1 MVIWLDVGWDGRG
14 GVGGICE
21 WFVFKSFCKFVV
33 LFLIWIYCF
42 DNCCIVFFK
51 KGVDSKLVKYF

>member
-33 LFLIWIYCF
+33 LFLIGIYCF
-42 DNCCIVFFK
+42 VNCCIVFFK
-51 KGVDSKLVKYF
+51 KGGVDS